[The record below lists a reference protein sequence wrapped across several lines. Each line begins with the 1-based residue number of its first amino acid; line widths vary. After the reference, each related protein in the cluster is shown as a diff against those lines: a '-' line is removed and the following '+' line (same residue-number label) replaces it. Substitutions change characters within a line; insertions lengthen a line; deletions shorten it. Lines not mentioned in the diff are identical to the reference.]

1 MKLNCFLFFL
11 LSSVFVFSQ
20 ETISDKK
27 KTFYNCKT
35 SECKITASIALTE
48 QYLENDQIEAAQKW
62 LDYSKKMLLKY
73 PNEKLQYNTYSLQS
87 ELFYYMGLY
96 QFGLH
101 ESQKAIELGN
111 KLNDSLF
118 ISNSYLLEGINL
130 FEMENMKKAEI
141 SLHKAKKYFPNKIPS
156 TYKRYKID
164 KEYIYNNLA
173 QLKIKTNELDSSY
186 FYNKKAYKFAKKSNN
201 YRCKANVELS
211 FGEMLLKENNQDSA
225 QFYFDKSIKTALD
238 AKIYDV
244 ALLGYANLIKCFST
258 QIHKV
263 NDYFQ
268 TGQELIK
275 THNINPAFQKLFY
288 SQSLT
293 VFQFLKDEKLVLETQ
308 EKLLFIDKNI
318 YQNGNIYIQNITDQ
332 YINSENK
339 LLQSKINE
347 LDKQKNIKILQL
359 LAMLFFGL
367 ILILI
372 IIIFKRKNRL
382 QKLILDQKNEIS
394 KDLHDDIGSELS
406 SILINTN
413 LLKNYD
419 PNEKQ
424 KVLIDKIS
432 NTSSEISQRLNAF
445 IWSLNTDNNNVQN
458 FCEYVK
464 NYAYKFIDGTE
475 IKLIYSCN
483 IESISTKILNGN
495 ARKNL
500 FLTIKEILNN
510 IIKHADATKI
520 IINISSQDKKTLF
533 ITIQDDG
540 KGLQETNKFGN
551 GTINIKKRI
560 SNLNGD
566 LKIESS
572 NGLKISIK
580 VPL

>member
-1 MKLNCFLFFL
+1 MKLNSVLFFL
-11 LSSVFVFSQ
+11 LCSVFVFSQ

-27 KTFYNCKT
+27 KAFYNCKT
-35 SECKITASIALTE
+35 NHCKITAAIAVTE
-48 QYLENDQIEAAQKW
+48 QYLEIDQIENAQKW

-73 PNEKLQYNTYSLQS
+73 PNEKLQYNSYSLQS

-111 KLNDSLF
+111 KLKDSLF
-118 ISNSYLLEGINL
+118 ISNSYLLEGINWY
-130 FEMENMKKAEI
+130 EMEKIKKAEI
-141 SLHKAKKYFPNKIPS
+141 SLHKAKKYFPNKISP
-156 TYKRYKID
+156 TYKRYIID

-201 YRCKANVELS
+201 YRCTGNVELT
-211 FGEMLLKENNQDSA
+211 FGEMFLKQNKQDSA
-225 QFYFDKSIKTALD
+225 QFYFDKSINTALD

-244 ALLGYANLIKCFST
+244 ALLGYASLEKCFSK
-258 QIHKV
+258 QIYKV

-268 TGQELIK
+268 TGQDLIK

-288 SQSLT
+288 NQSLI
-293 VFQFLKDEKLVLETQ
+293 VFQSLKDEKLVLETQ
-308 EKLLFIDKNI
+308 EKLLSIDKNI
-318 YQNGNIYIQNITDQ
+318 YQNGNIYIQNIADQ

-347 LDKQKNIKILQL
+347 LDKQKNITILQL
-359 LAMLFFGL
+359 LTALFFGL

-419 PNEKQ
+419 PNDKQ
-424 KVLIDKIS
+424 KILIDRIS
-432 NTSSEISQRLNAF
+432 NTSSEISQRLSAF
-445 IWSLNTDNNNVQN
+445 IWSLNTDNNSVQN

-464 NYAYKFIDGTE
+464 LYAYKFMEGTE
-475 IKLIYSCN
+475 IKLIFSEETAG
-483 IESISTKILNGN
+483 IATKILNGN

-500 FLTIKEILNN
+500 FFAIKEILNN
-510 IIKHADATKI
+510 AVKHSGATKI
-520 IINISSQDKKTLF
+520 IIYISSADKKTIL
-533 ITIQDDG
+533 ITIEDNG
-540 KGLQETNKFGN
+540 KGLQGENKFGN
-551 GTINIKKRI
+551 GLVNIKKRI
-560 SNLNGD
+560 ANLNGD
-566 LKIESS
+566 LKISNS
-572 NGLKISIK
+572 NGLKINIK
-580 VPL
+580 VHL